1 MYHLKWLFGGY
12 PLIVI
17 NHGLVSSGVDIMRDF
32 SDWTWT
38 YMVFSMGPFD
48 GQIGYG
54 PHSFR
59 PASTAL
65 GPYFGQDCD
74 WDSGPQGFPQLVT
87 MESVSIAECSMHYMV
102 YSWLQ
107 LHKTRS
113 FQQHHIG
120 LAMADFMIFR
130 QHKESKKRVSW
141 SGLITTNWRFTAKK
155 YGNIWQQCLKIGYS
169 WNLMGSITDTARRRQ
184 WWLAKRARRLGFP
197 FFLGG

>member
-1 MYHLKWLFGGY
+1 M
-12 PLIVI
+12 
-17 NHGLVSSGVDIMRDF
+17 
-32 SDWTWT
+32 
-38 YMVFSMGPFD
+38 
-48 GQIGYG
+48 IGYS

-87 MESVSIAECSMHYMV
+87 MESVSIAKCSMHYMV

-130 QHKESKKRVSW
+130 HDKESKKRVSW
-141 SGLITTNWRFTAKK
+141 PGLITTNWRFTAKK
-155 YGNIWQQCLKIGYS
+155 YGNIWQLCLKIGYS
-169 WNLMGSITDTARRRQ
+169 WNLMGSITTYPYDNCIFGCIPFSHIDISKLTVRSMDTACRRQ

-197 FFLGG
+197 FF